1 MPGTTRDSLD
11 TIIEWEGEPVM
22 LIDTAGIRRRGRVE
36 AGIERFSVLR
46 SMRSIDRSDVVLLV
60 IDAAEGFTAQDLH
73 IAGYIEEQK
82 KGCVIVVNKWDLIEK
97 DAHTMEAYRKDA
109 REQLDFMP
117 YAPIVFISAKYG
129 QRVHQVITAALEVI
143 NERVRRVPT
152 AKLNQVLKDAVQKHP
167 PPSRPGKWMKFYY
180 VTQADVSPP
189 TFVFFCN
196 DPAGIHFSYRRYLEN
211 EFRQAFG
218 FEGTPMRLSFRARD
232 EKRST

>member
-1 MPGTTRDSLD
+1 
-11 TIIEWEGEPVM
+11 
-22 LIDTAGIRRRGRVE
+22 
-36 AGIERFSVLR
+36 
-46 SMRSIDRSDVVLLV
+46 MRSIDRSDVVLLV
-60 IDAAEGFTAQDLH
+60 IDANDGFTAQDLH

-82 KGCVIVVNKWDLIEK
+82 KGCVIVVNKWDLVEK
-97 DAHTMEAYRKDA
+97 DAYTMDTYRKQA
-109 REQLDFMP
+109 REELDFMP
-117 YAPIVFISAKYG
+117 YAPIVFISAKFG
-129 QRVHQVITAALEVI
+129 QRVHQVVTAALEVVS
-143 NERVRRVPT
+143 ERVRRVPT

-196 DPAGIHFSYRRYLEN
+196 EPGGIHFSYRRYLEN
-211 EFRQAFG
+211 EFREAFG